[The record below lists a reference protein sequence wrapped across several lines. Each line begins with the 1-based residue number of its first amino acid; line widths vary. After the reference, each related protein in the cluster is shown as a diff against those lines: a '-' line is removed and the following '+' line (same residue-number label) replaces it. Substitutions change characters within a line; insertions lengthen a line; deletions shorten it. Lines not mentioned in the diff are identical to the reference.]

1 MQTLFTEQ
9 QLNIPAI
16 SDADQILRRCV
27 HCGFCTATC
36 PTYQLLGD
44 ELDSPRGRIYLI
56 KDMLENNR
64 SPTDKVVKHIDRCL
78 SCLSCMTTCPADVNY
93 MHLLA
98 HGRHYIEK
106 HYRRPL
112 LDRSIR
118 ALLATTMPRPGLFKW
133 IVRLSHIS
141 KAAHWLLP
149 KRLKVIVDQA
159 QTIKVKQ
166 NKLPEKSF
174 TPKKNTI
181 ATVGLLAG
189 CVQQTIDNNI
199 NQATIGLLTR
209 LGYEVFILK
218 DTSCCGA
225 IEHHL
230 GKATQTEKR
239 IKDNVKNWTRLIDAQ
254 SLDKIIINASGCGTM
269 VKDYAY
275 LLRDDKSLSVEA
287 NLISVKAMDITEFVA
302 QCDVNRLSFRPNN
315 TLTVAYHNPC
325 SMQHGQQIISQPIDL
340 LEKFG
345 FQVKIIPEGHMC
357 CGSAG
362 TYNLL
367 QPELADQLGRRKA
380 DNINTVKAD
389 IVATGNLGCIT
400 QMETYLNL
408 PIVHTVELLDWASG
422 GNKPASLS
430 RR

>member
-9 QLNIPAI
+9 QLKIPAI
-16 SDADQILRRCV
+16 ADSNQILRKCV
-27 HCGFCTATC
+27 HCGFCISTC

-93 MHLLA
+93 MHLVDHA
-98 HGRHYIEK
+98 RRHIEK

-112 LDRSIR
+112 FDRALR
-118 ALLATTMPRPGLFKW
+118 ALLAIILPRPSLFKW
-133 IVRLSHIS
+133 MVRLSHTS
-141 KAAHWLLP
+141 KAIHWLLP
-149 KRLKVIVDQA
+149 KRLKVMTDMV

-166 NKLPEKSF
+166 NILSKNYY
-174 TPKKNTI
+174 TANKNTT
-181 ATVGLLAG
+181 ARVGLLAG
-189 CVQQTIDNNI
+189 CVQQAIDNNI
-199 NQATIGLLTR
+199 NQATIQLLTR
-209 LGYEVFILK
+209 LGYDVFLLK
-218 DTSCCGA
+218 NTSCCGA

-230 GKATQTEKR
+230 GKAVQTEKR

-254 SLDKIIINASGCGTM
+254 GLDKIIINASGCGTM

-275 LLRDDKSLSVEA
+275 LLRDDNTLSAEA
-287 NLISVKAMDITEFVA
+287 SLISAKTMDITEFVA
-302 QCDVNRLSFRPNN
+302 QCDVNKLSFCPNN
-315 TLTVAYHNPC
+315 TLTVAYHSAC
-325 SMQHGQQIISQPIDL
+325 SMQHGQQITSQPIDL

-345 FQVKIIPEGHMC
+345 FQVKTIPEGHMC

-367 QPELADQLGRRKA
+367 QPELASQLGRRKA
-380 DNINTVKAD
+380 DNIKTVKAD
-389 IVATGNLGCIT
+389 IVATGNLGCMT
-400 QMETYLNL
+400 QMETYLDL

-422 GNKPASLS
+422 GNKPISLIK
-430 RR
+430 